1 MKTTQTLLLIALAG
15 FAAQLVDGGL
25 GMGFGVTSTT
35 MLIMLAGLTP
45 AAASA
50 VVHTAELGTTL
61 VSGVAHWRFGNVD
74 WKTVAAIGIP
84 GSVGAFIGAVLLT
97 RLSMELARP
106 VMSLILAMIGCNL
119 MLRFSRGLTK
129 RKVAAKPHSRGFLG
143 VLGLAGG
150 FVDATGGG
158 GWGPVTTSALLSAG
172 RSEPRR
178 IVGTVNTAEFLV
190 TSAATAGFAVGM
202 WNELLMNLAAVGALL
217 AGGVVAAPIAAWVV
231 SRANPIVL
239 GGFVGAVIVALN
251 LPVVLAAVG
260 FDDELWIV
268 RVLILAIGALLCWRG
283 VVETRTYSKAASERE
298 ECADGGSLGV
308 GGGGMVIAPSVVV
321 VEPQRAG

>member
-15 FAAQLVDGGL
+15 CAAQLVDGGL

-84 GSVGAFIGAVLLT
+84 GSVGAFAGALLLT

-106 VMSLILAMIGCNL
+106 VMSLILAVIGFNL
-119 MLRFSRGLTK
+119 MLRFSRGLTR
-129 RKVAAKPHSRGFLG
+129 RKTAARPHSRGFLG
-143 VLGLAGG
+143 ALGLAGG

-202 WNELLMNLAAVGALL
+202 WNDLLINLAAVGALL

-260 FDDELWIV
+260 LDEQLWIV
-268 RVLILAIGALLCWRG
+268 RVLILAIGAVLCWRG
-283 VVETRTYSKAASERE
+283 VMEARAYSKAASERE
-298 ECADGGSLGV
+298 GRASDLLD
-308 GGGGMVIAPSVVV
+308 APAAVV
-321 VEPQRAG
+321 VEPQRAL